1 MKLQVGTSLIA
12 DDAERYRK
20 RAQECRTLAAGA
32 RDDRDRHALLE
43 VAEDLEIE
51 AAEIEAQAAKHIA
64 SSSQPWNASLPDES

>member
-20 RAQECRTLAAGA
+20 RARECRALAAGA

-51 AAEIEAQAAKHIA
+51 AAEIEAHAAKHVPTPE
-64 SSSQPWNASLPDES
+64 QP